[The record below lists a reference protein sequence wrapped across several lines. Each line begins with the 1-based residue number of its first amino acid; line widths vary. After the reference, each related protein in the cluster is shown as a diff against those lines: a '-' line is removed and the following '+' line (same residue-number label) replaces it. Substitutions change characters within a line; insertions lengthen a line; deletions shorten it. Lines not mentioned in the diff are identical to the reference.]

1 MRLPVL
7 VAAAVL
13 AASGAASA
21 ATPAPRATTPTRINV
36 ETLQPKQ
43 IFPKKKLHVEVVV
56 EVNKMGQ
63 VSRVRSIKPSHDQL
77 FDAHM
82 YGNALQM
89 FIRTPDGNVVLGSY
103 RVTYDYD
110 PKTLMIHR
118 EVALVKQGGVDPNR
132 KGAANDMEDIA
143 KMNRNRTP
151 PPGLYVT
158 PNPAPSPVIRRMPD
172 LKRVM
177 ESPTP
182 SH

>member
-21 ATPAPRATTPTRINV
+21 ATPAPQATAPARINV
-36 ETLQPKQ
+36 EKLQPKA
-43 IFPKKKLHVEVVV
+43 IFPKRPLHVEVVV
-56 EVNKMGQ
+56 EVNKYGQ
-63 VSRVRSIKPSHDQL
+63 VSRVRSIKPSHDEQ

-89 FIRTPDGNVVLGSY
+89 FIRTPDGNAIPGSY
-103 RVTYDYD
+103 RVTYDYN
-110 PKTLMIHR
+110 PKTLRIR
-118 EVALVKQGGVDPNR
+118 RDVALVKAGGVDPNR
-132 KGAANDMEDIA
+132 KGAANDMMDIA
-143 KMNRNRTP
+143 KNNRNRTP
-151 PPGLYVT
+151 PPGLYAT
-158 PNPAPSPVIRRMPD
+158 PAPAPSVRRLPD
-172 LKRVM
+172 LKHVM